1 MFGWLKMA
9 MPKGLYGRGALILL
23 VPIVTLQLVVS
34 ILFIQRHFEG
44 VTEQMTRNML
54 TGVTYLL
61 TAMNDAAT
69 PEAAAEAALAL
80 RGPLAISAAPV
91 EGPLPT
97 GDARQFHDLSGRVV
111 IATLRDGVAGV
122 ISVDLIENRR
132 EVRMVVA
139 SAHGPLRIVIDRFR
153 VSASNP
159 HQLLVIVMFTGFL
172 MAVIAF
178 LFLRNQMR
186 SILRLAHAAEAFGR
200 GQTEEYSPSGA
211 TEVRAAG
218 KAFLDMR
225 ARIERQAEQRTLM
238 LSGVSHDLRTPL
250 TRLRLG
256 LSMLP
261 ESEDI
266 AALLRDV
273 DDMERLID
281 AFLAYARGSAPEAAA
296 PGDPV
301 ALVAEV
307 VEKARRG
314 GQAVTLAAAPAAGK
328 TRVMH
333 GALLARAV
341 ENLVGNALRYA
352 GGAEVRVMRDADGLR
367 ITVEDDGPG
376 IPPERRD
383 EAMQPFT
390 RLDGARNQNL
400 GGSVGLG
407 LAIARDAVRRN
418 GGELRLSH
426 SARLGGLCAEIVLP
440 AT

>member
-1 MFGWLKMA
+1 

-44 VTEQMTRNML
+44 VTQQMTRNML

-61 TAMNDAAT
+61 AAMDAAES
-69 PEAAAEAALAL
+69 PEAAAEAARAL
-80 RGPLAISAAPV
+80 RGPLAIHAEPV
-91 EGPLPT
+91 SGAVPSV
-97 GDARQFHDLSGRVV
+97 DRRQVYDLSGRVV
-111 IATLRDGVAGV
+111 ISTLRDGVAGV
-122 ISVDLIENRR
+122 LSVDLVENRR

-139 SAHGPLRIVIDRFR
+139 GAHGPQRVVIDRYR

-172 MAVIAF
+172 MSVIAF
-178 LFLRNQMR
+178 LFLRNQLR
-186 SILRLAHAAEAFGR
+186 SILRLAAAAEAFGR
-200 GQTEEYSPSGA
+200 GQSLAYTPSGA

-250 TRLRLG
+250 TRMRLG
-256 LSMLP
+256 LSLLP
-261 ESEDI
+261 DTDDT
-266 AALLRDV
+266 AALIRDV
-273 DDMERLID
+273 DDMERLVD
-281 AFLAYARGSAPEAAA
+281 AFLAYARSNVPEAAA
-296 PGDPV
+296 PCDPV

-307 VEKARRG
+307 VAKAARAG
-314 GQAVTLAAAPAAGK
+314 GDVTLRAAPPAGQEQPL
-328 TRVMH
+328 H

-352 GGAEVRVMRDADGLR
+352 GAAEVSIAREADGGLR
-367 ITVEDDGPG
+367 ILVEDSGPG
-376 IPPERRD
+376 IVADRRD

-390 RLDGARNQNL
+390 RLDNARNQNR
-400 GGSVGLG
+400 GGGVGLG

-418 GGELRLSH
+418 GGELRLGD
-426 SARLGGLCAEIVLP
+426 SARLGGLKAEIRLP
-440 AT
+440 GAAG